1 MRLLCRH
8 EPASRAI
15 WAARTPVNA
24 VTVGRTHGGAWDGG
38 GEAQGTS
45 LMMRQI
51 DYVHRGDEYMPSTLK
66 NAHFYALDIKILPA
80 AHRRRAP
87 APARG
92 PFSFLVHPRANR
104 PARKRGFR
112 EMRGEIIVLQEVKD
126 QRREKSI
133 KENALFQAS
142 NRRFSPAGAAAALWA
157 QRAHPG
163 GTRGLLLV
171 QLRANRLP
179 GVR

>member
-1 MRLLCRH
+1 
-8 EPASRAI
+8 
-15 WAARTPVNA
+15 
-24 VTVGRTHGGAWDGG
+24 
-38 GEAQGTS
+38 
-45 LMMRQI
+45 MMRQL

-171 QLRANRLP
+171 QLRANRLLEFGPTNPSCLFIKNLTSQTQGP
-179 GVR
+179 GSCSYPPRTGARRGHVRPPHRRG

>member
-1 MRLLCRH
+1 
-8 EPASRAI
+8 
-15 WAARTPVNA
+15 
-24 VTVGRTHGGAWDGG
+24 
-38 GEAQGTS
+38 
-45 LMMRQI
+45 MMRQL

-142 NRRFSPAGAAAALWA
+142 NRRFSPAGAAAALGLGEPT
-157 QRAHPG
+157 RG
-163 GTRGLLLV
+163 GTRGAFLV
-171 QLRANRLP
+171 QPRANRL
-179 GVR
+179 RLLFFF